1 MLQCLYQ
8 SLRESFLDMRN
19 WSSSSAIIFRP
30 PIGQSS
36 LCWLLIG
43 QHWYRIRVQQSLHLH
58 FYFSSRAPLCFVS
71 DATKQCTLGNHT
83 DLRVSNNHRRLQR
96 VSFVYYGFM
105 WQLGKKFIEWKKT
118 LKLVLYICTGKQD
131 SFLSGILYLS
141 DHFTIL
147 CATSF

>member
-1 MLQCLYQ
+1 MQHMPSHNELERDKWARLFLWICKYDFRMQMLQCYNIQCLYQ

-30 PIGQSS
+30 LIGQSS

-71 DATKQCTLGNHT
+71 DATKQCTLGNQT
-83 DLRVSNNHRRLQR
+83 D
-96 VSFVYYGFM
+96 
-105 WQLGKKFIEWKKT
+105 IEEIVTTTGDYRGW
-118 LKLVLYICTGKQD
+118 VLFTMALCD
-131 SFLSGILYLS
+131 SQEGNL
-141 DHFTIL
+141 
-147 CATSF
+147 